1 MPELAGGA
9 LRRGLG
15 VTGAAFGLGRGL
27 GFGRRGLIGG
37 GLIGSRLIGRR
48 GLICRLGRRC
58 IRLGVGVARR
68 GRLGGRLCIRFG
80 VALGFLWLGRGG
92 KLLGAAMGLLAVPRR
107 GLAIGVG
114 GHRRDQRR
122 AAACRPGIDW
132 DRLRGGG
139 RRGQQVRRLG
149 ERRLQAGREEGR
161 TGFARARGLAG
172 GGGGH
177 GVVLVALRPLV
188 FAAAH
193 VVAQVR
199 RR

>member
-27 GFGRRGLIGG
+27 GFGRRGLVGG

-48 GLICRLGRRC
+48 GLICGLGRRC
-58 IRLGVGVARR
+58 VRLGVGVAHR

-80 VALGFLWLGRGG
+80 VALGFLWLGRSG
-92 KLLGAAMGLLAVPRR
+92 KLLGAAMGLLAEP
-107 GLAIGVG
+107 
-114 GHRRDQRR
+114 
-122 AAACRPGIDW
+122 
-132 DRLRGGG
+132 
-139 RRGQQVRRLG
+139 
-149 ERRLQAGREEGR
+149 RLQAGREEGR